1 MRGFIG
7 KLHFQ
12 KYVWTSNEYQLFK
25 SLNGASSYIEFHMY
39 CSTRLERIENGRLKD
54 SSKGRIFHLSFPES
68 NYINDTFKDYFV
80 RRRRLVFR
88 ASFAKLE
95 GLMALVV

>member
-1 MRGFIG
+1 M
-7 KLHFQ
+7 
-12 KYVWTSNEYQLFK
+12 
-25 SLNGASSYIEFHMY
+25 
-39 CSTRLERIENGRLKD
+39 KD

-68 NYINDTFKDYFV
+68 NYINNTFKDYFA
-80 RRRRLVFR
+80 RRRLDFR